1 LIRIADHEIGDFI
14 QTQVHRVATSVAGTC
29 DNQGDNMNDERTFE
43 GVGGLKIAM
52 RSWRPATA
60 VRGIVILI
68 HGFNSHS
75 GYMAWPA
82 EQFAAAGFAAYALD
96 HRGRGKSEGERFY
109 VEKFSDWLEDVD
121 TLVGI
126 ARSENPGL
134 PVYVLGHSVGGVI
147 ASSYVFEHQS
157 EIAGL
162 ICESFAF
169 DVGLPQLVQLAL
181 EGASYLLPHLPVYSL
196 KNEIFSRDPAV
207 LAEMNN
213 DPLIA
218 NEKQPAETA
227 SEVLKA
233 AARLKDNMPKFTVP
247 VFIIHGTDDKATRP
261 EGSQYFYDNVGSK
274 DKTLKLYEGGYHDLL
289 NDIDK
294 EIVMSD
300 ILAWVNERVPMETAA
315 SA

>member
-1 LIRIADHEIGDFI
+1 MK
-14 QTQVHRVATSVAGTC
+14 
-29 DNQGDNMNDERTFE
+29 NERTFE
-43 GVGGLKIAM
+43 GVGGLRIAM
-52 RSWRPATA
+52 RSWLPEGA
-60 VRGIVILI
+60 VRGVVILI

-75 GYMAWPA
+75 GYFAWA
-82 EQFAAAGFAAYALD
+82 GERFAGSGFAAYALD

-121 TLVGI
+121 KLVEI
-126 ARSENPGL
+126 ARSENPGA
-134 PVYVLGHSVGGVI
+134 PVYLLGHSVGGVI
-147 ASSYVFEHQS
+147 ASSYAFEHQA

-162 ICESFAF
+162 VCESFAL

-181 EGASYLLPHLPVYSL
+181 KGASHLVPHLPVYSL
-196 KNEIFSRDPAV
+196 KNEIFSRDPNVVA
-207 LAEMNN
+207 AMNS

-233 AARLKDNMPKFTVP
+233 AARLKENMPNFHVP
-247 VFIIHGTDDKATRP
+247 VFIIHGTEDKATRP
-261 EGSQYFYDNVGSK
+261 AGSQYFYDNVGSA

-294 EIVMSD
+294 EIVMAD
-300 ILAWVNERVPMETAA
+300 ILAWVNGRVPAETAA
-315 SA
+315 VA

>member
-1 LIRIADHEIGDFI
+1 MQNEF
-14 QTQVHRVATSVAGTC
+14 
-29 DNQGDNMNDERTFE
+29 TFE
-43 GVGGLKIAM
+43 GVGGLKIAA
-52 RSWRPATA
+52 RSWRPEGAI
-60 VRGIVILI
+60 RGVMILI

-82 EQFAAAGFAAYALD
+82 DQFAGAGFAAYALD

-121 TLVGI
+121 ELVGI
-126 ARSENPGL
+126 AKSENLGL
-134 PVYVLGHSVGGVI
+134 PVFVLGHSVGGVI
-147 ASSYVFEHQS
+147 ASSYVFEHQH

-162 ICESFAF
+162 ICESWAF
-169 DVGLPQLVQLAL
+169 DVGLPNLVQLAF
-181 EGASYLLPHLPVYSL
+181 EGVGYLAPHLPLYSL
-196 KNEIFSRDPAV
+196 KNEIFSRDPEVVAQ
-207 LAEMNN
+207 MNS

-233 AARLKDNMPKFTVP
+233 AARLKENMPNLNVP
-247 VFIIHGTDDKATRP
+247 VFIIHGTDDKATLPR
-261 EGSQYFYDNVGSK
+261 GSQYFYDHVGSE

-294 EIVMSD
+294 KIVMAD
-300 ILAWVNERVPMETAA
+300 ILAWVDERVPLGIPA